1 MGWLTSWAQVMEP
14 TGSLPPVPTM
24 AGPLTARSPLTPCV
38 CLSFPQVD
46 PYLPYEYTCEGM
58 LERIEAYIQH
68 QVGGPSPGTLLTS
81 EEGPSQHHAQEAA
94 PPCELHPLHS
104 LLFLQPVFPFPSFPA
119 ASRGVEVGRESSL
132 DCSAQRPGLRGPC
145 PEYPALEPQP
155 HITTQ
160 KHKEFS

>member
-1 MGWLTSWAQVMEP
+1 MGWLAPWAQVVEP
-14 TGSLPPVPTM
+14 TRSLPPVPSM
-24 AGPLTARSPLTPCV
+24 AGPLTPRSPLTPCV

-68 QVGGPSPGTLLTS
+68 QVGGPSPGTLLRP

-94 PPCELHPLHS
+94 PALGAASIKLPALSPSS
-104 LLFLQPVFPFPSFPA
+104 LSLSFLSR
-119 ASRGVEVGRESSL
+119 SRGVEVGRESSL
-132 DCSAQRPGLRGPC
+132 NCSAQRPGLRGSC
-145 PEYPALEPQP
+145 PGSPALEPQP